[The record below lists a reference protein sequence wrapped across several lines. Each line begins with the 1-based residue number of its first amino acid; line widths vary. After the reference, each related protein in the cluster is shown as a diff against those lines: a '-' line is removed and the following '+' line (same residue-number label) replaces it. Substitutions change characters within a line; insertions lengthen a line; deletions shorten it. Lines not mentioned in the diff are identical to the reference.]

1 MPTSRFP
8 SRKPAALAALA
19 AALLLLIAGCGGSSN
34 ITTTARPHTDARL
47 QILSP
52 TPNEVTGPSIE
63 VRFAVEG
70 AKVSLPS
77 KTKIVPDEGHIHV
90 SIDGKLIVMSY
101 GTSTEV
107 HGLTPGLHTL
117 QAQFVANDH
126 LPFSDPVNAAV
137 IFTVK
142 T

>member
-1 MPTSRFP
+1 MPTSGFP
-8 SRKPAALAALA
+8 LRRTAALAVAV
-19 AALLLLIAGCGGSSN
+19 LLTAAGCRGSS
-34 ITTTARPHTDARL
+34 TTKTIARPHTDAQL
-47 QILSP
+47 QIVAP
-52 TPNEVTGPSIE
+52 TPNEVTGPNID

-70 AKVSLPS
+70 ATVSLPS
-77 KTKIVPDEGHIHV
+77 KTKVVPNEGHIHV

-107 HGLTPGLHTL
+107 HDLSPGLHTL

-126 LPFSDPVNAAV
+126 LPFADPVNAAV

-142 T
+142 RP

>member
-8 SRKPAALAALA
+8 LRRTAALAVAV
-19 AALLLLIAGCGGSSN
+19 LLTAAGCGAPSTTKT
-34 ITTTARPHTDARL
+34 ITRPHTDAQL
-47 QILSP
+47 QIVAP
-52 TPNEVTGPSIE
+52 TPNEVTGPNID

-70 AKVSLPS
+70 ATVSLPS
-77 KTKIVPDEGHIHV
+77 KTKVVPNEGHIHV
-90 SIDGKLIVMSY
+90 SIDGKLIVMAY

-107 HGLTPGLHTL
+107 HDLSPGLHTL

-126 LPFSDPVNAAV
+126 LPFADPVNAAV

-142 T
+142 NP

>member
-1 MPTSRFP
+1 MPTFRFP
-8 SRKPAALAALA
+8 LARA
-19 AALLLLIAGCGGSSN
+19 AAAATVALVLLAGCGGSSN
-34 ITTTARPHTDARL
+34 TTTTARPHTDARL
-47 QILSP
+47 QVLSP
-52 TPNEVTGPSIE
+52 TPNEVTGPDIE

-70 AKVSLPS
+70 ATVSLPS
-77 KTKIVPDEGHIHV
+77 KTKVVPNEGHIHV

-107 HGLTPGLHTL
+107 HGLTAGLHTL

-142 T
+142 KT